1 MKKQLNITAMA
12 LLLMVFP
19 ACRSNYMLTSI
30 DHSRIVVD
38 SRYDAHPDETATQ
51 FLAPYKHKVDSI
63 MCPVVGT
70 IAHDMAADRPESE
83 LSNLLADILIWG
95 SKDYNEQ
102 PVLAVY
108 NMGGIRSSFTKGTVT
123 FGDVLA
129 VAPFENKIAF
139 TTLTGEKLLELFQ
152 QIAKRGGE
160 GVSKGTELVISSDGK
175 LLSARLHG
183 KEIDPQGTYRV
194 TTIDYLL
201 GGNDGMPALKEGS
214 DLRIVKDETS
224 NTRYIISNYFKEHAA
239 QGKSVDAQKEGRI
252 VVVEN

>member
-1 MKKQLNITAMA
+1 MA
-12 LLLMVFP
+12 LLLMAMT
-19 ACRSNYMLTSI
+19 ACRSNYTLTSI

-38 SRYDAHPDETATQ
+38 SRYDAHPDETATL
-51 FLAPYKHKVDSI
+51 FLAPYKQKVDSL

-70 IAHDMAADRPESE
+70 AAHDMAAERPESD
-83 LSNLLADILIWG
+83 LSNLLADILIWA
-95 SKDYNEQ
+95 SKDYQEE
-102 PVLAVY
+102 PVLAIY
-108 NMGGIRSSFTKGTVT
+108 NMGGIRSSLSEGTVT

-139 TTLTGEKLLELFQ
+139 TTLTGEKILELFQ
-152 QIAKRGGE
+152 QIARRGGE
-160 GVSKGTELVISSDGK
+160 GVSKGTEMVISSDGK

-214 DLRIVKDETS
+214 NLRIVKDESS
-224 NTRYIISNYFKEHAA
+224 NTRYLISNFFKEHAA

-252 VVVEN
+252 IVKN